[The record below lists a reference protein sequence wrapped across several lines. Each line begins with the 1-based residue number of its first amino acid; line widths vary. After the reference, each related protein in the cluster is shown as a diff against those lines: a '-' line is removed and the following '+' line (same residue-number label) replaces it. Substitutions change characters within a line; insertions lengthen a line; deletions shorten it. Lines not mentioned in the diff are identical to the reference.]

1 MMNTKINLTSIPPK
15 RLTMMITLPTFKY
28 ECLPVLAVSSA
39 LLLMTSA
46 TAQANAAPEGKIPDH
61 YIVKLQANQRA
72 QDVVPEIARQHGL
85 GLGHVYSHAFNGFS
99 AKIPAARLKVLK
111 EDSRILSVLPDQF
124 VNLVARGGKT
134 KGGKSETPLPAQIIP
149 TGVKRING
157 DLNSTMAGN
166 GSGSVDADVA
176 VIDTGITANSDLNVV
191 GGVNCLSGSPKNY
204 KDGNGHGTHVAG
216 TIGALDNASG
226 VVGVAPGARLWA
238 VRVLDSNG
246 SGSWSSVICGIDYV
260 ASKASTIEVANMSL
274 GGPGNVG
281 SCTDGGMREAICN
294 ATSAGVTF
302 VVAAGN
308 DSSDTATQAP
318 AAYPEVITV
327 SALADF
333 DGVPGGLGSPNCRN
347 DVDDSFANFSNF
359 GDEVDII
366 APGVCITST
375 WNDGSLATIS
385 GTSMAAPHVAGAAAL
400 YKQYYP
406 QAGPEDVK
414 SALINTG
421 SYDWNASDDQDGIQE
436 PLLDIGQF

>member
-1 MMNTKINLTSIPPK
+1 
-15 RLTMMITLPTFKY
+15 
-28 ECLPVLAVSSA
+28 
-39 LLLMTSA
+39 
-46 TAQANAAPEGKIPDH
+46 
-61 YIVKLQANQRA
+61 
-72 QDVVPEIARQHGL
+72 
-85 GLGHVYSHAFNGFS
+85 
-99 AKIPAARLKVLK
+99 
-111 EDSRILSVLPDQF
+111 
-124 VNLVARGGKT
+124 
-134 KGGKSETPLPAQIIP
+134 
-149 TGVKRING
+149 
-157 DLNSTMAGN
+157 MAGN

-176 VIDTGITANSDLNVV
+176 VIDTGITSNSDLNVV
-191 GGVNCLSGSPKNY
+191 GGVNCLSGRPSNY

-216 TIGALDNASG
+216 TIGARDNASG

-246 SGSWSSVICGIDYV
+246 SGSFSSVICGIDYV
-260 ASKASTIEVANMSL
+260 ASKASTIGIANMSL
-274 GGPGNVG
+274 GGLGNVG

-333 DGVPGGLGSPNCRN
+333 DGAQGGVGSPSCQY
-347 DVDDSFANFSNF
+347 DVDDSFANFSNY

-375 WNDGSLATIS
+375 WNDGSLVTIS

-400 YKQYYP
+400 YKQFYP
-406 QAGPEDVK
+406 QASPESVK
-414 SALINTG
+414 NALLSAGGYN
-421 SYDWNASDDQDGIQE
+421 WNANDDRDGIQE
-436 PLLDIGQF
+436 PLLDVGQF

>member
-1 MMNTKINLTSIPPK
+1 
-15 RLTMMITLPTFKY
+15 MIKLPTVQY
-28 ECLPVLAVSSA
+28 MCIPVLAVSSA
-39 LLLMTSA
+39 LFLMST
-46 TAQANAAPEGKIPDH
+46 TTVQANASPEGKIPNH
-61 YIVKLQANQRA
+61 YIIKLQANQRA
-72 QDVVPEIARQHGL
+72 KDVVPDIALQHGL

-99 AKIPAARLKVLK
+99 ARIPAARLRALK
-111 EDSRILSVLPDQF
+111 KDSRIVSVLSDQF
-124 VNLVARGGKT
+124 VSLVARGGKP
-134 KGGKSETPLPAQIIP
+134 KRGGSETPLPAQIVP
-149 TGVKRING
+149 TGVKRVNG
-157 DLNSTMAGN
+157 DLSSTMAGN

-176 VIDTGITANSDLNVV
+176 VIDTGITKSADLNVV

-216 TIGALDNASG
+216 TIGARDDASG

-238 VRVLDSNG
+238 VRVLDNEG
-246 SGSWSSVICGIDYV
+246 SGSMSSVICGIDYV
-260 ASKASTIEVANMSL
+260 VSKASTIEVANMSL
-274 GGPGNVG
+274 GGLGTAG

-333 DGVPGGLGSPNCRN
+333 DGYQGGVGSPSCRS
-347 DVDDSFANFSNF
+347 DVDDSFANFSNY

-375 WNDGSLATIS
+375 WNDGTLATIS

-406 QAGPEDVK
+406 QASPESVK
-414 SALINTG
+414 NALLSAGGYN
-421 SYDWNASDDQDGIQE
+421 WNANDDRDGIKE
-436 PLLDIGQF
+436 PLLDVSQL